1 MTTARWLYRSY
12 LFVAGITLI
21 VLGCGNYLAAAFK
34 VERYQETMAEIAPEI
49 HTTASFLPREELHYS
64 PSDARE
70 RWEIARAKLDFYH
83 VVLTVGRLLIS
94 IGAVCTAVALIRLRR
109 QRLRLARLYTSPSAA
124 CE

>member
-12 LFVAGITLI
+12 LFVAGVTLI

-34 VERYQETMAEIAPEI
+34 VERYQEIMAEVAPEV
-49 HTTASFLPREELHYS
+49 HATASFLQHEELHYF

-83 VVLTVGRLLIS
+83 VVLTIGRMMVS
-94 IGAVCTAVALIRLRR
+94 IGAICTAIALFRLRR
-109 QRLRLARLYTSPSAA
+109 QRLRLAHT
-124 CE
+124 